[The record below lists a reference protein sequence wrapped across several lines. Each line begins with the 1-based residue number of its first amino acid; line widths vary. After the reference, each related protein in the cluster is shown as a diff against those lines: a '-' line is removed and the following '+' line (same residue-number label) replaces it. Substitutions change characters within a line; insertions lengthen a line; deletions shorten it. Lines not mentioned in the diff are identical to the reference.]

1 MELFLLSILIIFS
14 PKNLKRVKLFGLL
27 ICRMRFE
34 VVVVV
39 VVVIGI
45 VVWLEYFILFFFIFF
60 IFKKFYFIFKF
71 YIIVL
76 VLPNIKM
83 NPPQVYMCSPP

>member
-27 ICRMRFE
+27 IFRMRFKV

-45 VVWLEYFILFFFIFF
+45 VVWLEYFILFFYFF
-60 IFKKFYFIFKF
+60 FHFLKILFYF
-71 YIIVL
+71 
-76 VLPNIKM
+76 
-83 NPPQVYMCSPP
+83 